1 MIEPSAAPSAAR
13 AQAESSKKRNATA
26 KPASKSHAKV
36 VAPAD
41 SNWVTK
47 QFVDYVIV
55 ETQDD
60 DSAMIRGEKK
70 RWEFSS
76 AMPPLQQ
83 IAILEPIN
91 ERPNVFFWD
100 YSDPNLN

>member
-1 MIEPSAAPSAAR
+1 M
-13 AQAESSKKRNATA
+13 
-26 KPASKSHAKV
+26 
-36 VAPAD
+36 APAG

-60 DSAMIRGEKK
+60 EGATIREEKK
-70 RWEFSS
+70 RWKFSS

-83 IAILEPIN
+83 IAILEEHRAHEEPSR
-91 ERPNVFFWD
+91 ESKDMYPWAYQQASKCVFLGF
-100 YSDPNLN
+100 

>member
-1 MIEPSAAPSAAR
+1 MIETSAAPSAAR
-13 AQAESSKKRNATA
+13 AQAESSKKRNASA
-26 KPASKSHAKV
+26 KPVSKSKRQNNIATSLLAPRNSTTSLSISKKGLPAPSASKSRAKV

-60 DSAMIRGEKK
+60 DGATIREEKK
-70 RWEFSS
+70 R
-76 AMPPLQQ
+76 
-83 IAILEPIN
+83 
-91 ERPNVFFWD
+91 
-100 YSDPNLN
+100 